1 MTKAIEM
8 ERDDKQVS
16 HVVTIDGPGGAGKGT
31 VSQLLADKLGW
42 NLLDSGALYR
52 VLALA
57 AQNNDVSLDDEVG
70 LSRLAI
76 KLDVSFQASKSS
88 LPRVMLDNSDVTD
101 RIRTEDVGNN
111 ASKVAAFNG
120 VREALLQRQKAFQV
134 APGLVADGRDM
145 GTVVFP
151 AAPVKFYLTASADE
165 RAQRRY
171 KQLKDKGIG
180 ANLADLLVDIQAR
193 DKRDMERT
201 VAPLKPAEDA
211 VVIDSSDMTIDEVL
225 TNVLAEID
233 ARL

>member
-57 AQNNDVSLDDEVG
+57 AQNNDVSLDDEAG

-151 AAPVKFYLTASADE
+151 AAPVKIYLTASADE

>member
-57 AQNNDVSLDDEVG
+57 AQNNDVLLDDEAG

-76 KLDVSFQASKSS
+76 KLDVSFQASKSR
-88 LPRVMLDNSDVTD
+88 LPRVMLDDSDVTD
-101 RIRTEDVGNN
+101 RIRAEDVGNN